1 MIEYGAVVAGSFLAS
16 AHCIGM
22 CGGLAVAVG
31 ATQRSTW
38 PLIERQLIY
47 TAGRVFTYSFLGAV
61 GGLAGRSL
69 ARLDTT
75 FVSVQQ
81 AFSFIAGVAMV
92 FVGLSSLGWLPT
104 RRIGG
109 LSVLSSA
116 WSSLFQQFLN
126 ARGRFGH
133 FIAGIA
139 TGFLPCGL
147 VYAFLAMAVARADA
161 INGMLW
167 MAAFGIGTA
176 PAMVTIGCGGSLLS
190 RTARIGML
198 RTAGCAMILMGGVS
212 IYRAVPKEAPCCE
225 PNHFDAASLSGSTG
239 GK

>member
-1 MIEYGAVVAGSFLAS
+1 MIEYAPVIAGSFLAS

-31 ATQRSTW
+31 ATQRRVW
-38 PLIERQLIY
+38 PLLERQLIY
-47 TAGRVFTYSFLGAV
+47 TVGRVFTYSFLGSV

-75 FVSVQQ
+75 FVTVQQ
-81 AFSFIAGVAMV
+81 AFSILAGVAMV
-92 FVGLSSLGWLPT
+92 FVGFSSLGWLPT
-104 RRIGG
+104 RRIAG
-109 LSVLSSA
+109 LSILSSA
-116 WSSLFQQFLN
+116 WSSLFQHFLN
-126 ARGRFGH
+126 VRGRFGY
-133 FIAGIA
+133 FSAGIA

-161 INGMLW
+161 IDGMLW

-176 PAMVTIGCGGSLLS
+176 PAMIAIGCGGSLLS

-198 RTAGCAMILMGGVS
+198 RTAACAMIIMGGVS
-212 IYRAVPKEAPCCE
+212 IFRAVPKEKPCCE
-225 PNHFDAASLSGSTG
+225 PDHLNTAAILRSVD